1 MEFKKLDKKVL
12 KIWIICTSILFVFL
26 LGICVVTQFIEGII
40 VPLLI
45 FEIIVMLFM
54 AFLCFVLPV
63 MKYNRYTYAYNE
75 QRIIIKKGVIF
86 KYEIII
92 PVCQIQ
98 DLHLLQGPLMQM
110 MKLQAIEIS
119 TAGSNYSIS
128 GIQFEQAKKMVEEL
142 EECLNKRI
150 EEIKNEEVF

>member
-1 MEFKKLDKKVL
+1 MEFKKLSKKIL
-12 KIWIICTSILFVFL
+12 KVWLISTSLVFILL
-26 LGICVVTQFIEGII
+26 LGVCVVTQCIDGII

-45 FEIIVMLFM
+45 VEIIMMLLM
-54 AFLCFVLPV
+54 AFLCFALPV

-75 QRIIIKKGVIF
+75 KRIIIKKGVIF

-98 DLHLLQGPLMQM
+98 DLHLLQGPLMQI

-128 GIQFEQAKKMVEEL
+128 GIEFEQAKKMVDDL

>member
-1 MEFKKLDKKVL
+1 MEFKKLNKKVL
-12 KIWIICTSILFVFL
+12 KIWLICTGLTFVVL
-26 LGICVVTQFIEGII
+26 LGVCVVTQCIEGII
-40 VPLLI
+40 LPLLI
-45 FEIIVMLFM
+45 IEIIIMLFA

-63 MKYNRYTYAYNE
+63 MKYNRYTYAYNDK
-75 QRIIIKKGVIF
+75 RIIIKKGVIF
-86 KYEIII
+86 KYEIVI

-98 DLHLLQGPLMQM
+98 DLHLLQGPLMQI

-128 GIQFEQAKKMVEEL
+128 GIEYEEAKKIVDDL
-142 EECLNKRI
+142 EENLNKRI

>member
-1 MEFKKLDKKVL
+1 MEFKKLSKKIL
-12 KIWIICTSILFVFL
+12 KIWLISTSLVFILL
-26 LGICVVTQFIEGII
+26 LGLCVVTQCIDGII

-45 FEIIVMLFM
+45 VEIIMMLLM
-54 AFLCFVLPV
+54 AFLCFALPV
-63 MKYNRYTYAYNE
+63 MKYNRYAYAYNE
-75 QRIIIKKGVIF
+75 KRIIIKKGVIF

-98 DLHLLQGPLMQM
+98 DLHLLQGPLMQI

-128 GIQFEQAKKMVEEL
+128 GIEFEQAKKMVDDL